1 MTGKGMSRKDY
12 NSRYYEQNK
21 ERINKRRR
29 RKYHLDREY
38 SEKCKKQSR
47 ESYRR
52 RMRQDGKVDRTVI
65 LVDGEY
71 FYTTGYFR
79 EITGREP
86 TTIRTLQ
93 RNGIIP
99 EATNVND
106 SGWRLYN
113 ENQKDLVA
121 QLFQKYDNGEIRNL
135 REFTPYME
143 EHWED

>member
-1 MTGKGMSRKDY
+1 MTEKGINRKDY
-12 NSRYYEQNK
+12 NARYYAQNK
-21 ERINKRRR
+21 ERINKRRK
-29 RKYHLDREY
+29 RKYHLDKEHA
-38 SEKCKKQSR
+38 EKCKRQSR

-65 LVDGEY
+65 KVGDEY

-79 EITGREP
+79 EPTGREP

-113 ENQKDLVA
+113 EKQKGLVI
-121 QLFQKYDNGEIRNL
+121 QLFKKYDNGEIRTL
-135 REFTPYME
+135 REFTPYLE